1 MNYNISKGESMK
13 RCADGCKFL
22 NERWNKNWCDLK
34 GKEVKNTGNF
44 CSKFIPETRWSRFIK
59 WLGF

>member
-1 MNYNISKGESMK
+1 MK